1 MVRLPLLTIIF
12 AFLGILKVQSSEVS
26 SELLFAHKIQPL
38 FKSKCLACHGE
49 ASNNKIKGDLDM
61 RLLGGLITGGESGEP
76 SIVVGDASKSPLYLA
91 VTRVHEND
99 WSAMPPKENDRL
111 DEVQIGYIKDWI
123 NGGAVWPSDKR
134 IAKILD
140 SPDPWDTGKGIR
152 VKTSG
157 GLDPVWTN
165 RKYEEDKL
173 WAYQGLRDIKVPG
186 ELHPIDYLIEKS
198 LPRGL
203 PISPQ
208 ADPGTLI
215 RRVTF
220 GLTGLPP
227 TPIEMKKFKVSW
239 EKDSVKAWSELI
251 NRLLDSPHY
260 GEQMAR
266 HWLDVVR
273 YADSA
278 GFSNDYPRP
287 HAWRYRDYVVRSF
300 NNDKPYD
307 RFVKEQIAGDEIDEN
322 SPENLIATGF
332 LRMGPWEHT
341 AMSVKAV
348 TRQQYLDD
356 VVNSV
361 GVTFLANELKC
372 AKCHDHKFDPIPTK
386 DYYRMQAIFAPVSF
400 IERQLPWQKYENKKG
415 IRKDQERYQKL
426 IKSDGIKSIKT
437 LPEEDQ
443 PIIDFDLESERAGHS
458 KVKNKRRQQL
468 NYQLKRAEPVVFSV
482 SNGKPDQIHI
492 LKGGSIESPES
503 EVEPGF
509 LSLFNGSEK
518 SSSVTKNANGRRKEL
533 ADWIASKD
541 NPLTARVIVNRV
553 WQWHFGQAL
562 AGNPNNF
569 GGTGKPPTHPKLL
582 DWLAQ
587 RFIKEGWSF
596 KEIHR
601 IILSSAAY
609 QRSTVPLDP
618 QALAKLDSLGTSYS
632 VFKPRRLTA
641 EELRDSMLLVSGE
654 LNPTIGGIPSHP
666 EINEE
671 VAMQPRHIMGSVGP
685 AYQADPLPSE
695 RNRRTLYAERIRTLA
710 DPMLEV
716 FNKPGP
722 DISCEQRENATIA
735 PQAFTML
742 NSPIIRS
749 RALAFAARLEKERP
763 NNLTEQIK
771 LAFQLAYQRL
781 PNSNELKL
789 CLENLEVFKK
799 QHQTN
804 IQEKVEV
811 PKYVVRQ
818 MVEEMTGLSFWW
830 VEDLDVYA
838 GGNYVPDLKPWDVGH
853 GTLAMGDLCLVLFNS
868 NEFVYVY

>member
-1 MVRLPLLTIIF
+1 M
-12 AFLGILKVQSSEVS
+12 GILKAQSDEAISEI
-26 SELLFAHKIQPL
+26 LFAHKIKPL
-38 FKSKCLACHGE
+38 FKAKCMACHGE
-49 ASNNKIKGDLDM
+49 GPNKKIKGDLDM
-61 RLLGGLITGGESGEP
+61 RSLEGLIRGGESGAP
-76 SIVVGDASKSPLYLA
+76 SIVVGNASKSPLYLA
-91 VTRVHEND
+91 ITRLHEDD

-111 DEVQIGYIKDWI
+111 NEVQIGYVRDWI
-123 NGGAVWPSDKR
+123 NGGAAWPSDNR
-134 IAKILD
+134 MAQILE
-140 SPDPWDTGKGIR
+140 SPDPWDQGGGIR

-157 GLDPVWTN
+157 GLDTIWNN
-165 RKYEEDKL
+165 RKYEADKL
-173 WAYQGLRDIKVPG
+173 WAYQSLANVEVPN
-186 ELHPIDYLIEKS
+186 EVNPIDYLIERS
-198 LPRGL
+198 LPEGL

-208 ADPGTLI
+208 AEPVTLI

-227 TPIEMKKFKVSW
+227 TPTEIKEFKISW
-239 EKDSVKAWSELI
+239 EKDSAKAWSELI

-307 RFVKEQIAGDEIDEN
+307 QFVKEQIAGDEIDEN
-322 SPENLIATGF
+322 SPDNLIATGF

-341 AMSVKAV
+341 AMSVEAV

-400 IERQLPWQKYENKKG
+400 NERHLPWQKYENKKG
-415 IRKDQERYQKL
+415 IRQDQERYQSL
-426 IKSDGIKSIKT
+426 IKSEGIKSIKT
-437 LPEEDQ
+437 LPEEDR
-443 PIIDFDLESERAGHS
+443 PVIDFDLESEKAGHS

-468 NYQLKRAEPVVFSV
+468 NYQLKRAKPVVFSV
-482 SNGKPDQIHI
+482 SNRKPDQIHI
-492 LKGGSIESPES
+492 LKGGSIESPEI

-509 LSLFNGSEK
+509 LSLFSGSEK
-518 SSSVTKNANGRRKEL
+518 GSSVTNDANGRRKEL
-533 ADWIASKD
+533 TDWIASKD

-569 GGTGKPPTHPKLL
+569 GATGKKPTHPKLL

-596 KEIHR
+596 KELHR
-601 IILSSAAY
+601 IILSSAVY
-609 QRSTVPLDP
+609 QRSTVPVDP

-654 LNPTIGGIPSHP
+654 LNPAIGGIPSHP

-685 AYQADPLPSE
+685 AYQADPLPSQ
-695 RNRRTLYAERIRTLA
+695 RNRRTLYAERIRTLG

-763 NNLTEQIK
+763 NDLTKQIK

-781 PNSNELKL
+781 PNNNELKL
-789 CLENLEVFKK
+789 CLENLELFKK
-799 QHQTN
+799 QHQIN
-804 IQEKVEV
+804 IQEKVTM

-818 MVEEMTGLSFWW
+818 MVEEMTGLAFWW

>member
-1 MVRLPLLTIIF
+1 M
-12 AFLGILKVQSSEVS
+12 GILKSQSDEAISEI
-26 SELLFAHKIQPL
+26 LFAHKIKPL
-38 FKSKCLACHGE
+38 FKAKCMACHGE
-49 ASNNKIKGDLDM
+49 GPNKKIKGDLDM
-61 RLLGGLITGGESGEP
+61 RSLEGLIRGGESGAP
-76 SIVVGDASKSPLYLA
+76 SIVVGNASKSPLYLA
-91 VTRVHEND
+91 ITRLHEDD

-111 DEVQIGYIKDWI
+111 NEVQIGYVRDWI
-123 NGGAVWPSDKR
+123 NGGAAWPSDNR
-134 IAKILD
+134 MAQILE
-140 SPDPWDTGKGIR
+140 SPDPWDQGGGIR

-157 GLDPVWTN
+157 GLDTIWNN
-165 RKYEEDKL
+165 RKYEADKL
-173 WAYQGLRDIKVPG
+173 WAYQSLANVEVPN
-186 ELHPIDYLIEKS
+186 EVNPIDYLIERS
-198 LPRGL
+198 LPEGL

-208 ADPGTLI
+208 AEPVTLI

-227 TPIEMKKFKVSW
+227 TPTEIKEFKISW
-239 EKDSVKAWSELI
+239 EKDSAKAWSELI

-307 RFVKEQIAGDEIDEN
+307 QFVKEQIAGDEIDEN
-322 SPENLIATGF
+322 SPDNLIATGF

-341 AMSVKAV
+341 AMSVEAV

-400 IERQLPWQKYENKKG
+400 NERHLPWQKYENKKG
-415 IRKDQERYQKL
+415 IRQDQERYQSL
-426 IKSDGIKSIKT
+426 IKSEGIKSIKT
-437 LPEEDQ
+437 LPEEDR
-443 PIIDFDLESERAGHS
+443 PVIDFDLESEKAGHS

-468 NYQLKRAEPVVFSV
+468 NYQLKRAKPVVFSV
-482 SNGKPDQIHI
+482 SNRKPDQIHI
-492 LKGGSIESPES
+492 LKGGSIESPEI

-509 LSLFNGSEK
+509 LSLFSGSEK
-518 SSSVTKNANGRRKEL
+518 GSSVTNDANGRRKEL

-569 GGTGKPPTHPKLL
+569 GGTGKKPTHPKLL

-587 RFIKEGWSF
+587 RFINEGWSF
-596 KEIHR
+596 KELHR
-601 IILSSAAY
+601 IILSSAVY
-609 QRSTVPLDP
+609 QRSTVPVDP

-654 LNPTIGGIPSHP
+654 LNPAIGGIPSHP

-685 AYQADPLPSE
+685 AYQADPLPSQ
-695 RNRRTLYAERIRTLA
+695 RNRRTLYAERIRTLG

-763 NNLTEQIK
+763 NDLTKQIK

-781 PNSNELKL
+781 PNNNELKL
-789 CLENLEVFKK
+789 CLENLEVFKN
-799 QHQTN
+799 QHQIN
-804 IQEKVEV
+804 IQDKVTM

-818 MVEEMTGLSFWW
+818 MVEEMTGLAFWW

>member
-1 MVRLPLLTIIF
+1 M
-12 AFLGILKVQSSEVS
+12 GILKAQSDEAISEI
-26 SELLFAHKIQPL
+26 LFAHKIKPL
-38 FKSKCLACHGE
+38 FKAKCMACHGE
-49 ASNNKIKGDLDM
+49 GPNKKIKGDLDM
-61 RLLGGLITGGESGEP
+61 RSLEGLIRGGESGAP
-76 SIVVGDASKSPLYLA
+76 SIVVGNASKSPLYLA
-91 VTRVHEND
+91 ITRLHEDD

-111 DEVQIGYIKDWI
+111 NEVQIGYVRDWI
-123 NGGAVWPSDKR
+123 NGGAAWPSDNR
-134 IAKILD
+134 MAQILE
-140 SPDPWDTGKGIR
+140 SPDPWDQGGGIR

-157 GLDPVWTN
+157 GLDTIWNN
-165 RKYEEDKL
+165 RKYEADKL
-173 WAYQGLRDIKVPG
+173 WAYQSLANVEVPN
-186 ELHPIDYLIEKS
+186 EVNPIDYLIERS
-198 LPRGL
+198 LPEGL

-208 ADPGTLI
+208 AEPVTLI

-227 TPIEMKKFKVSW
+227 TPTEIKEFKISW
-239 EKDSVKAWSELI
+239 EKDSAKAWSELI

-307 RFVKEQIAGDEIDEN
+307 QFVKEQIAGDEIDEN
-322 SPENLIATGF
+322 SPDNLIATGF

-341 AMSVKAV
+341 AMSVEAV

-400 IERQLPWQKYENKKG
+400 NERHLPWQKYENKKG
-415 IRKDQERYQKL
+415 IRQDQERYQSL
-426 IKSDGIKSIKT
+426 IKSEGIKSIKT
-437 LPEEDQ
+437 LPEEDR
-443 PIIDFDLESERAGHS
+443 PVIDFDLESEKAGHS

-468 NYQLKRAEPVVFSV
+468 NYQLKRAKPVVFSV
-482 SNGKPDQIHI
+482 SNRKPDQIHI
-492 LKGGSIESPES
+492 LKGGSIESPEI

-509 LSLFNGSEK
+509 LSLFSGSEK
-518 SSSVTKNANGRRKEL
+518 GSSVTNDANGRRKEL

-569 GGTGKPPTHPKLL
+569 GATGKKPTHPKLL

-596 KEIHR
+596 KELHR
-601 IILSSAAY
+601 IILSSAVY
-609 QRSTVPLDP
+609 QRSTVPVDP

-654 LNPTIGGIPSHP
+654 LNPAIGGIPSHP

-685 AYQADPLPSE
+685 AYQADPLPSQ
-695 RNRRTLYAERIRTLA
+695 RNRRTLYAERIRTLG

-763 NNLTEQIK
+763 NDLTKQIK

-781 PNSNELKL
+781 PNNNELKL
-789 CLENLEVFKK
+789 CLENLELFKK
-799 QHQTN
+799 QHQVN
-804 IQEKVEV
+804 IQEKVTM

-818 MVEEMTGLSFWW
+818 MVEEMTGLAFWW

>member
-1 MVRLPLLTIIF
+1 M
-12 AFLGILKVQSSEVS
+12 GILKAQSDEAISEI
-26 SELLFAHKIQPL
+26 LFAHKIKPL
-38 FKSKCLACHGE
+38 FKAKCMACHGE
-49 ASNNKIKGDLDM
+49 GPNKKIKGDLDM
-61 RLLGGLITGGESGEP
+61 RSLEGLIRGGESGAP
-76 SIVVGDASKSPLYLA
+76 SIVVGNASKSPLYLA
-91 VTRVHEND
+91 ITRLHEDD

-111 DEVQIGYIKDWI
+111 NEVQIGYVRDWI
-123 NGGAVWPSDKR
+123 NGGAAWPSDNR
-134 IAKILD
+134 MAQILE
-140 SPDPWDTGKGIR
+140 SPDPWDQGGGIR

-157 GLDPVWTN
+157 GLDTIWNN
-165 RKYEEDKL
+165 RKYEADKL
-173 WAYQGLRDIKVPG
+173 WAYQSLANVEVPN
-186 ELHPIDYLIEKS
+186 EVNPIDYLIERS
-198 LPRGL
+198 LPEGL

-208 ADPGTLI
+208 AEPVTLI

-227 TPIEMKKFKVSW
+227 TPTEIKEFKISW
-239 EKDSVKAWSELI
+239 EKDSAKAWSELI

-307 RFVKEQIAGDEIDEN
+307 QFVKEQIAGDEIDEN
-322 SPENLIATGF
+322 SPDNLIATGF

-341 AMSVKAV
+341 AMSVEAV

-400 IERQLPWQKYENKKG
+400 NERHLPWQKYENKQG
-415 IRKDQERYQKL
+415 IRQDQERYQSL
-426 IKSDGIKSIKT
+426 IKSEGIKSIKT
-437 LPEEDQ
+437 LPEEDR
-443 PIIDFDLESERAGHS
+443 PVIDFDLESEKAGHS

-468 NYQLKRAEPVVFSV
+468 NYQLKRAKPVVFSV

-492 LKGGSIESPES
+492 LKGGSIESPEI

-509 LSLFNGSEK
+509 LSLFSGSEK
-518 SSSVTKNANGRRKEL
+518 GSSVTNDANGRRKEL

-569 GGTGKPPTHPKLL
+569 GATGKKPTHPKLL

-587 RFIKEGWSF
+587 RFLKEGWSF
-596 KEIHR
+596 KELHR
-601 IILSSAAY
+601 IILSSAVY
-609 QRSTVPLDP
+609 QRSTVPVDP

-654 LNPTIGGIPSHP
+654 LNPAIGGIPSHP

-685 AYQADPLPSE
+685 AYQADPLPSQ
-695 RNRRTLYAERIRTLA
+695 RNRRTLYAERIRTLG

-749 RALAFAARLEKERP
+749 RALAFAARLERERP
-763 NNLTEQIK
+763 NDLTKQIK

-781 PNSNELKL
+781 PNNNEIKL
-789 CLENLEVFKK
+789 CLKNLEVFKK
-799 QHQTN
+799 QHQVN
-804 IQEKVEV
+804 IQEKVTM

-818 MVEEMTGLSFWW
+818 MVEEMTGLAFWW